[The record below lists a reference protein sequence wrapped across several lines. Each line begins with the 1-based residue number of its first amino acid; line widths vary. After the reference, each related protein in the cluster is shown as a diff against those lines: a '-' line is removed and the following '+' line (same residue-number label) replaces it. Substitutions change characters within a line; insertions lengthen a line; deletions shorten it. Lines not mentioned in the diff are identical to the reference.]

1 MVTGNLRRNA
11 TLKDDHRNIKHAGMN
26 NIYFDRHL
34 RIGFFFDFSYYVR
47 DIGIQEVEDDGCQK
61 VWRWWGTDNLLP
73 QHRRFIFE
81 LLGEKDDDG
90 RMLVNDEM
98 FLNVVDEKTKK
109 LVKQIA
115 QFDIEICY

>member
-1 MVTGNLRRNA
+1 
-11 TLKDDHRNIKHAGMN
+11 MN

-34 RIGFFFDFSYYVR
+34 RIGFFFDFSYYER
-47 DIGIQEVEDDGCQK
+47 DIDIRDVENDTCKK
-61 VWRWWGTDNLLP
+61 VWRWKGTDNLLS
-73 QHRRFIFE
+73 QYRCYIFT
-81 LLGEKDDDG
+81 LVGEKDDNG
-90 RMLVNDEM
+90 RILVNDEM

>member
-1 MVTGNLRRNA
+1 
-11 TLKDDHRNIKHAGMN
+11 MN

-34 RIGFFFDFSYYVR
+34 RIGFFFFFDFSYYVR
-47 DIGIQEVEDDGCQK
+47 DIGIQEVEDDACQK
-61 VWRWWGTDNLLP
+61 GWRWWGTDNLLP

-109 LVKQIA
+109 LVTQIV